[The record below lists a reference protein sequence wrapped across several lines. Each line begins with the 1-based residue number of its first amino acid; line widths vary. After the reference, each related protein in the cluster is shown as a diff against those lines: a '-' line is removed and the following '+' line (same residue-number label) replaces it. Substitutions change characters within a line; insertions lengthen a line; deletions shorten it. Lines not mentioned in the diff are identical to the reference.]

1 MARKTLIDSLIAKFK
16 ESMHDFFAEV
26 AKIIIIARNK
36 FEIELNELSISD
48 ISIRKDVYICACLF
62 QCSFPSSFEFVLYLI
77 KFSVS
82 LFVKVMINSYPVIC
96 ESGICLRCVNVRLS
110 VVGGGAR

>member
-1 MARKTLIDSLIAKFK
+1 
-16 ESMHDFFAEV
+16 MHDFFAEV

-48 ISIRKDVYICACLF
+48 ISIRKDVNICACLF
-62 QCSFPSSFEFVLYLI
+62 QCSPSFPSSFEFVLYLI